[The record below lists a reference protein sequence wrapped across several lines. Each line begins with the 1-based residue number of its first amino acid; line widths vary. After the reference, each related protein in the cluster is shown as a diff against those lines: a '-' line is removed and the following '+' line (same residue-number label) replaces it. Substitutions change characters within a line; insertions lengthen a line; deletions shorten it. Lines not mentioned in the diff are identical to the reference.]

1 MTKKTVVVLSCGHVD
16 PSVPN
21 DRYSWLGDFLYDL
34 KPDCVVD
41 LGDGAEMRSLNS
53 FDTNYPKAVASQS
66 YEKDIDHYNDAMER
80 MRFKFRHNKRRQP
93 YYIGFEGN
101 HENRIKKAV
110 AREPRLEGSKYGISF
125 GHLQTDHWFDEYHE
139 YQNSAPALVEYDG
152 VTYGHFVA
160 SGNYGSAMSTKH
172 HGHSLVEKLACSV
185 TVGHTHK
192 FDYHYKGEAH
202 RRPMHGLVV
211 GCFKGADEEWAG
223 QANREWRKG
232 VVVKRELEAGDYEL
246 EWVSLKRLEKMYG

>member
-66 YEKDIDHYNDAMER
+66 YERDIDHYNDAMER

-192 FDYHYKGEAH
+192 FDYHYKGDAH
-202 RRPMHGLVV
+202 SRPMHGLVV

-246 EWVSLKRLEKMYG
+246 EWVSLKRLEKMYA